1 MVAVLFCSTHHSTKA
16 VILAKPTKVVILAKP
31 AKVVILAKPAKV
43 VILAKPAKVVILAKP
58 ESLYF
63 AFAVVVVLAFAF
75 AVVFF
80 QGAVMNAQSA
90 AESATEPHTTA
101 IPPAHLRRLVLTG
114 FMGAGKTTVGR
125 LLAARLN
132 WDFLDL
138 DAYIE
143 SRTGLS
149 VPSIFSIHGE
159 AHFRQLESAALASAL
174 GRSRLVL
181 ALGGGAPEVLTNR
194 LLLEQ
199 TPATSIIFLDAPFP
213 ALFDRCMMQALN
225 PARAAEPNPAAHAL
239 PEQFRPL
246 LADPATAE
254 ARFLVRQ
261 PIYRRLAR
269 LTLDT
274 ASLTPEETVT
284 ALLARLT

>member
-1 MVAVLFCSTHHSTKA
+1 
-16 VILAKPTKVVILAKP
+16 
-31 AKVVILAKPAKV
+31 
-43 VILAKPAKVVILAKP
+43 
-58 ESLYF
+58 
-63 AFAVVVVLAFAF
+63 
-75 AVVFF
+75 
-80 QGAVMNAQSA
+80 MNAQSA
-90 AESATEPHTTA
+90 AHSAAEPPAATT
-101 IPPAHLRRLVLTG
+101 PPAHLRRLVLTG

-132 WDFLDL
+132 WEFLDL
-138 DAYIE
+138 DAYVE
-143 SRTGLS
+143 TRTGLTI
-149 VPSIFSIHGE
+149 PSIFSTHGE
-159 AHFRQLESAALASAL
+159 ARFRQLESTALASAL

-199 TPATSIIFLDAPFP
+199 TPATSTIFLDAPFP

-225 PARAAEPNPAAHAL
+225 PGSTD
-239 PEQFRPL
+239 RPV
-246 LADPATAE
+246 LADPAAAE

-274 ASLTPEETVT
+274 SSLTPEQTVT
-284 ALLARLT
+284 ALLNRLN

>member
-1 MVAVLFCSTHHSTKA
+1 
-16 VILAKPTKVVILAKP
+16 
-31 AKVVILAKPAKV
+31 
-43 VILAKPAKVVILAKP
+43 
-58 ESLYF
+58 
-63 AFAVVVVLAFAF
+63 
-75 AVVFF
+75 
-80 QGAVMNAQSA
+80 MNAQPA
-90 AESATEPHTTA
+90 AQPAAQPHPA
-101 IPPAHLRRLVLTG
+101 AALPAHLRRLVLTG

-149 VPSIFSIHGE
+149 VPSIFATHGE
-159 AHFRQLESAALASAL
+159 RRFRQLESAALASAL
-174 GRSRLVL
+174 GRNRLVL

-199 TPATSIIFLDAPFP
+199 TPATSTIFLDAPFST
-213 ALFDRCMMQALN
+213 LFDRCMMQALN
-225 PARAAEPNPAAHAL
+225 PASASATTAPASAQAEPTRPGPL
-239 PEQFRPL
+239 RPL
-246 LADPATAE
+246 LADPAAAE

-261 PIYRRLAR
+261 PIYLRLAH
-269 LTLDT
+269 LPLDT
-274 ASLTPEETVT
+274 ASLTPDETVA

>member
-1 MVAVLFCSTHHSTKA
+1 MTAR
-16 VILAKPTKVVILAKP
+16 P
-31 AKVVILAKPAKV
+31 A
-43 VILAKPAKVVILAKP
+43 
-58 ESLYF
+58 
-63 AFAVVVVLAFAF
+63 
-75 AVVFF
+75 
-80 QGAVMNAQSA
+80 AQSA
-90 AESATEPHTTA
+90 AKPHA
-101 IPPAHLRRLVLTG
+101 AALLPAHLRRLVLTG

-143 SRTGLS
+143 SRAGLS
-149 VPSIFSIHGE
+149 VPSIFAIHGE
-159 AHFRQLESAALASAL
+159 AHFRQLESAALVSAL
-174 GRSRLVL
+174 GRNHLVL

-199 TPATSIIFLDAPFP
+199 TSATATIFLDAPFP

-225 PARAAEPNPAAHAL
+225 TAPTSAPTPAASDPAAATR
-239 PEQFRPL
+239 PEPLRPL
-246 LADPATAE
+246 LADPAAAE
-254 ARFLVRQ
+254 ARFLIRH
-261 PIYRRLAR
+261 PIYRRLAH

-274 ASLTPEETVT
+274 TSLSPEETVT